1 MAAREGAARSAAETR
16 ERFLR
21 AAIRVLAEQGVA
33 GLTVRNLADAAG
45 SSTIGVYSRFGGR
58 AGVLD
63 ALYERAFEQLGAAF
77 ATLPPRSADR
87 AADVLAL
94 ALVYRRFALENPARY
109 AFMFER
115 PVADFDPDPALR
127 LSVLRSSF
135 TQVVDRASPDGSS
148 AEDGM
153 RYSYLLW
160 TAMHGLISV
169 ELTNAARSPL
179 PGWFVAPDEQ
189 AREQVYRD
197 GVLAMTTGLDAR
209 YAG

>member
-63 ALYERAFEQLGAAF
+63 ALYERAFEQLDAAY
-77 ATLPPRSADR
+77 ATLPPRTGDR
-87 AADVLAL
+87 RADVLAL

-135 TQVVDRASPDGSS
+135 TQVVDRASPEGLS
-148 AEDGM
+148 AEDGR

-160 TAMHGLISV
+160 TTMHGLISV

-179 PGWFVAPDEQ
+179 PGWFVDPDDQ
-189 AREQVYRD
+189 AREQVYTD
-197 GVLAMTTGLDAR
+197 GVLAITTGLDAR
-209 YAG
+209 FG

>member
-33 GLTVRNLADAAG
+33 GLTVRNLAEAAG

-63 ALYERAFEQLGAAF
+63 ALYERAFEQLDSAF
-77 ATLPPRSADR
+77 AALPPRTGDR
-87 AADVLAL
+87 ARDVLEL
-94 ALVYRRFALENPARY
+94 ALTYRRFALENPARY

-127 LSVLRSSF
+127 LSVLRASF
-135 TQVVDRASPDGSS
+135 TQVIERARPAEASE
-148 AEDGM
+148 EDG
-153 RYSYLLW
+153 RQYAYLLW
-160 TAMHGLISV
+160 TTMHGLISV
-169 ELTNAARSPL
+169 ELTNAARTQL
-179 PGWFVAPDEQ
+179 QGWFVAPDER
-189 AREQVYRD
+189 AREEIYRA
-197 GVLAMTTGLDAR
+197 GVGAITCGLDAR
-209 YAG
+209 FSA

>member
-1 MAAREGAARSAAETR
+1 MAARESAARSAAETR

-21 AAIRVLAEQGVA
+21 AAVRVLAEQGVG
-33 GLTVRNLADAAG
+33 GLTVRNLAEAAG

-63 ALYERAFEQLGAAF
+63 ALYERAFEQLDAAF
-77 ATLPPRSADR
+77 AALPPRSGDR
-87 AADVLAL
+87 ARDLLDLAL
-94 ALVYRRFALENPARY
+94 AYRRFALENPARY

-127 LSVLRSSF
+127 LSVLRSGF
-135 TQVVDRASPDGSS
+135 THVVDRASPPGASD
-148 AEDGM
+148 EDAR

-160 TAMHGLISV
+160 TTMHGLISV

-179 PGWFVAPDEQ
+179 PGWFVGQDEA
-189 AREQVYRD
+189 AREQVYRE
-197 GVLAMTTGLDAR
+197 GVQAITAGLDAR
-209 YAG
+209 FSV